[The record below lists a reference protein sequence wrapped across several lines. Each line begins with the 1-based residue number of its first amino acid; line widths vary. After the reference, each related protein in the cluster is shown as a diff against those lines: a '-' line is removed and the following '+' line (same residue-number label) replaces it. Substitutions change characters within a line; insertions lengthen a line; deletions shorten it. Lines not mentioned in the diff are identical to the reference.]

1 MVKLAATVGFNVRVR
16 ATSALDLDDITA
28 ADEAQVRNKA
38 LEHGKKV
45 LKLAKRMR
53 TGWIAAFGDVEL
65 ELAAVPETDV
75 MVQVDT
81 DTGDAKATENAKG
94 GKGAKASAAQEPAVQ
109 EPTAGKDG
117 ADTGRLAL
125 PIGPIN
131 LKAGQPSTRDAVDLV
146 LRIADVPLV
155 IPQRGPD
162 GYIESD
168 AAMFAGGLGI
178 AVMIDAKRMCG
189 DHDFSK
195 GLSTNQVVCLLKA
208 LAGGA
213 IPGDQHREAD
223 TPEEMAAAYVE
234 VVRSARKML
243 TAAGVA
249 IREAAPDTEPAPMP
263 ASATELATG
272 RLL

>member
-65 ELAAVPETDV
+65 ELAAVPEVDV
-75 MVQVDT
+75 SVQADS
-81 DTGDAKATENAKG
+81 DAAT
-94 GKGAKASAAQEPAVQ
+94 SS
-109 EPTAGKDG
+109 
-117 ADTGRLAL
+117 LSS
-125 PIGPIN
+125 PIGPIS

-249 IREAAPDTEPAPMP
+249 IREAAPDTEPAPTP
-263 ASATELATG
+263 VSATELATG